1 MVYLR
6 TRAEM
11 PAANEEIEAMLN
23 EGIKIDY
30 LTLPQKFF
38 SKNGTLSEM
47 ECIRMQLGEPDASGR
62 RRPIPVAGSEFK
74 APVDTVI
81 AALGQ
86 VTQVDYLK
94 EAKVNTAKNGTVP
107 IDPNTG
113 ATNVAGI
120 FAGGDVVT
128 GAAYVVDA
136 IAAGKQAAISID
148 RYLKGE
154 SIEVKKEEKKP
165 QKLDE
170 KEVAASKQRFPA
182 QSRIHMNETPVE
194 ERVKNFKE
202 VALGF
207 TQEQAMKEA
216 IRCMAGQI
224 EGCIE
229 C

>member
-1 MVYLR
+1 
-6 TRAEM
+6 
-11 PAANEEIEAMLN
+11 MLK
-23 EGIKIDY
+23 EGVKIDY
-30 LTLPQKFF
+30 LTLPKKFF

-62 RRPIPVAGSEFK
+62 RRPIPIAGSEFR

-94 EAKVNTAKNGTVP
+94 EVKVNTAKNGTVP

-113 ATNVAGI
+113 ATNVEGI

-136 IAAGKQAAISID
+136 IAAGKRAAASID

-170 KEVAASKQRFPA
+170 KEVTASKQRFPV
-182 QSRIHMNETPVE
+182 QSRIHMNEVPCRRE
-194 ERVKNFKE
+194 SEKFQGSR
-202 VALGF
+202 LGVHSR
-207 TQEQAMKEA
+207 ASD
-216 IRCMAGQI
+216 
-224 EGCIE
+224 EGSDTMYGRTNRGLHRM
-229 C
+229 